1 MTSSIKEESLK
12 LRYCAQPDHN
22 PPPEPMKETE
32 TKTIGLGICKSMDF
46 FQRAWSLA
54 RLAGLCF
61 KIKRYRT
68 VQDEGYSGK
77 LNDVIRESESEI
89 SRWP

>member
-1 MTSSIKEESLK
+1 
-12 LRYCAQPDHN
+12 
-22 PPPEPMKETE
+22 
-32 TKTIGLGICKSMDF
+32 MDF

-61 KIKRYRT
+61 KKERLRT

-77 LNDVIRESESEI
+77 LNDVIRESE
-89 SRWP
+89 